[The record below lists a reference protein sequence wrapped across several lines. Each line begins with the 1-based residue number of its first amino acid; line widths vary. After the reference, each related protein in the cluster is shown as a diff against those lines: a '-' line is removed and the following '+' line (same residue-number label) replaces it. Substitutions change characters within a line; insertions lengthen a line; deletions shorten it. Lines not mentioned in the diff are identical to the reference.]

1 MPLVR
6 IDIPASTSAADAKA
20 LSRAVHEGL
29 VEYFT
34 VPPDDLFQLISRRS
48 PDEIVCTPEYLGVR
62 HTDRVAFIQVFLAP
76 GRTVGRKEAFYAQ
89 VAREVAKTTGFLADD
104 VLINLVETLRENWS
118 FGNGIAH
125 YAVADRA
132 RPGAG
137 S

>member
-6 IDIPASTSAADAKA
+6 IDTPAATSRTEAAA
-20 LSRAVHEGL
+20 LSQAVHRAL
-29 VEYFT
+29 VEQFT
-34 VPPDDLFQLISRRS
+34 VPPDDLFQLISRRA

-62 HTDRVAFIQVFLAP
+62 HSDRVAFIQVFLAP

-89 VAREVAKTTGFLADD
+89 VARDAARETGFLADD

-118 FGNGIAH
+118 FGGGVAH
-125 YAVADRA
+125 YAVADRE
-132 RPGAG
+132 RPA

>member
-6 IDIPASTSAADAKA
+6 IDIPSNTSPTDAAA
-20 LSRAVHEGL
+20 LSQAVHNAL
-29 VEYFT
+29 VAHFT
-34 VPPDDLFQLISRRS
+34 VPPDDLFQLISRRA

-89 VAREVAKTTGFLADD
+89 VARDAARATGFLASD

-132 RPGAG
+132 RPA